1 MLCHHVL
8 DILIVMTLEKVPQLI
23 SVAKYGFRY
32 LPHLVVSC
40 PADNLGDRWQNAFR
54 NLDNLRPERSPNG
67 LRDEIAGTNES
78 FEGGLDAAEIGLS
91 LPQSDTGACYLPS
104 PEPNDGGDSCRGG
117 RHNKDQ
123 QQRVHHTTS
132 NESSEEAVNRP
143 K

>member
-23 SVAKYGFRY
+23 SMAKYGFRY

-40 PADNLGDRWQNAFR
+40 PA
-54 NLDNLRPERSPNG
+54 DNLRPERSPNG

-104 PEPNDGGDSCRGG
+104 PEPNDGGDSCRRG

-132 NESSEEAVNRP
+132 NESSEEAVNR
-143 K
+143 